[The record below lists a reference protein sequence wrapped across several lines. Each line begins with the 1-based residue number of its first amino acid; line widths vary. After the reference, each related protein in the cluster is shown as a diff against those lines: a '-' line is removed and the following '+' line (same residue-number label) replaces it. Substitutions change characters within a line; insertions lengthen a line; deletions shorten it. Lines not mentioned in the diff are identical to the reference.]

1 VRKSANPVQRYVA
14 FLRAINVGGH
24 TVKMDVL
31 RKLFERLGFRNVE
44 TFIASGNVIFETP
57 AGNLQQLEEQI
68 ARHLQNALGYEVTTF
83 IRTPIELAEIAAFQ
97 PFSVAETEAPGTSLF
112 IVFLPAP
119 LSDRVQR
126 QLRSFRTEADDFRV
140 RGREIF
146 WLSRASTAES
156 PFARPLLGKTLGVP
170 ATVRNIKTVRKL
182 SAKYP
187 ASPGEVKGPQN
198 AGPRTQ

>member
-1 VRKSANPVQRYVA
+1 MRKSANPVQRYVA

-83 IRTPIELAEIAAFQ
+83 IRTSVELAEIAAFQ
-97 PFSVAETEAPGTSLF
+97 PFDAAEIETPGTSLF
-112 IVFLPAP
+112 VVFLPAP